1 MKRKSLF
8 ILLLCLMAQLSFAQE
23 PDGGKK
29 KTKVHIEHY
38 DQISYSRNLGDFQR
52 LVGAV
57 KIRHDSA
64 YFYCDSAY
72 FYEQTN
78 SFDAF
83 RNVHIIV
90 NDSVQIFS
98 DMLNYDGNL
107 RFAEFFDDVRL
118 MDDSTLLCTDYLT
131 YDRNQHL
138 ACYPDRA
145 RTTRG
150 DKTLVSKIGYYR
162 DDIKEFSFYQE
173 VEVTSPKYQ
182 MYTDTLFY
190 NTEIEKMWFWGPTT
204 IINEENILKGEHG
217 HYLVN
222 EDIAYID
229 KKPSMHNETQRL
241 TSKTIYYDR
250 LTGFAKALDQVD
262 MIDTSYKVI
271 LRSNYTE
278 LWEKTGFAFATDSA
292 RAIYY
297 EDDSLFIHADTM
309 FFHFKTKLNN
319 EEKMIGRRNV
329 RFFKSDMQGK
339 CDTMT
344 YLASDSIIQMR
355 VDPILWADDSQM
367 TGDRIDIKIADHKID
382 SVIQRDNA
390 FIIYQDTIEGYNQIK
405 GTDIISLFKNGN
417 IHKIEV
423 EGGNAETIYWIR
435 EEDQSLIGI
444 DVSKANNMSIMMK
457 DNNIDR
463 IKSFNGI
470 SETMFPPDE
479 LKESERY
486 LQGFNWNAEARPKDK
501 NDIFRK
507 VETVMPQKQETAPA
521 SSNETKQEE
530 PVKPRHR
537 TKNQ

>member
-38 DQISYSRNLGDFQR
+38 DQISYNRNLGDFQR

-278 LWEKTGFAFATDSA
+278 LWEKNGFAFATDSA

-405 GTDIISLFKNGN
+405 GTDIISLFKNGD

-530 PVKPRHR
+530 PIKPRHR